1 MPWRH
6 RDDQAFGFALNNTI
20 KSTRYTAMMLA
31 YQHFGPYV
39 FSEVYESGSG
49 PFSRLKGQEPQ
60 LKPQAFGFYI
70 MIVVQEMS
78 RGFEKIKYTPGV
90 CVFQEEGG
98 VSRGTCF

>member
-1 MPWRH
+1 MPWWH
-6 RDDQAFGFALNNTI
+6 RNDQAFGFTLNNTV
-20 KSTRYTAMMLA
+20 KSTRDTTMMLTD
-31 YQHFGPYV
+31 QHLWPHV
-39 FSEVYESGSG
+39 FSEVYESGSS

-60 LKPQAFGFYI
+60 LKAQAFRFN
-70 MIVVQEMS
+70 VVIYFQGMS